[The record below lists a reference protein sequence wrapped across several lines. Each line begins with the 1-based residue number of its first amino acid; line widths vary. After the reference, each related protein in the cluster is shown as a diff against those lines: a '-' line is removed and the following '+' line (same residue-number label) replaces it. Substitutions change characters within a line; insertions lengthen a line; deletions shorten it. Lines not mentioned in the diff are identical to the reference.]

1 MAGKPQI
8 LHVAGTQSGRRRQG
22 CEDLVQTDRSVTS
35 PCMVQYVAVV
45 HPTALRGMCVTVPRA
60 MAGNKA
66 VRGMNGLSQL
76 PAMLCR
82 KKRTD
87 CIE

>member
-1 MAGKPQI
+1 
-8 LHVAGTQSGRRRQG
+8 
-22 CEDLVQTDRSVTS
+22 
-35 PCMVQYVAVV
+35 MVQYVAMV
-45 HPTALRGMCVTVPRA
+45 HPTALRGMCVTVPRE

-82 KKRTD
+82 KNRLHRVKRRGSVTLRTAVGYQHGV
-87 CIE
+87 ETPQLSLR